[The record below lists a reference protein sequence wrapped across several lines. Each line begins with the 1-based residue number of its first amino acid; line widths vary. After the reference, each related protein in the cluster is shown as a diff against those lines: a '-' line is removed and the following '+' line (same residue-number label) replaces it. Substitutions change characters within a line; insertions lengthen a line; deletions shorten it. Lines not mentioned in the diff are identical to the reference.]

1 MDFSGPVNAT
11 ASSSYVVPSHS
22 LEFAP
27 QLAIQADTTYV
38 WATCFLSKKES
49 SPWFRL
55 EFKYMTSISN
65 VWLGVRDEASGDMPK
80 DFVQREMN
88 KLSVYVSNSSDLGL
102 NGEQLCG
109 SSLEYMKTNAIQLDC
124 EPNSKG
130 QFVYVTVQS
139 SSPTYLSIC
148 SIILNRENG
157 IVYTILILNVAEV
170 LVSVS
175 VSMHA
180 NFCLSL
186 NYDILLWQL
195 AVYIH
200 SNGPLT

>member
-11 ASSSYVVPSHS
+11 ASSSYVVPSNS

-55 EFKYMTSISN
+55 EFKSMTSIFN
-65 VWLGVRDEASGDMPK
+65 VWLGVRDEAKGDMPE
-80 DFVQREMN
+80 DFVLNERN
-88 KLSVYVSNSSDLGL
+88 NLSVYVSNSSDLEL

-109 SSLEYMKTNAIQLDC
+109 SSLEYMKTNAIHLDC
-124 EPNSKG
+124 GPNLKG
-130 QFVYVTVQS
+130 RFVYVTVPS

-157 IVYTILILNVAEV
+157 NVYTFLILNVAEV
-170 LVSVS
+170 LVSVRM
-175 VSMHA
+175 SMHA
-180 NFCLSL
+180 DFCL
-186 NYDILLWQL
+186 LLTCIEL
-195 AVYIH
+195 
-200 SNGPLT
+200 